1 MQHMG
6 VVEER
11 AGGRVDGAIML
22 RLLRLVIVL
31 SCCSRHLPRLL
42 PPLLL
47 LLQAL
52 AADIRLS
59 CELWRDAFNGFDMSH
74 DDAFKGG
81 DARLAD
87 AVEERLQVCQ
97 SRLFVCLWQGGVSAR
112 TSVHG
117 KCLLTHQLLQCSLA
131 VAQCMLHHAGETAGQ
146 RVWARSGCRC
156 AR

>member
-1 MQHMG
+1 MHCNIWVRWKSG
-6 VVEER
+6 R
-11 AGGRVDGAIML
+11 AGGWMERFML

-31 SCCSRHLPRLL
+31 SCCYCHLPRLL
-42 PPLLL
+42 PLLLL

-87 AVEERLQVCQ
+87 AVEERLQVGGQ
-97 SRLFVCLWQGGVSAR
+97 QRLQAVIGICIARGQGDSTLHSA
-112 TSVHG
+112 
-117 KCLLTHQLLQCSLA
+117 CWD
-131 VAQCMLHHAGETAGQ
+131 GEGRPPVGAADAWRMQ
-146 RVWARSGCRC
+146 
-156 AR
+156 